1 MTRSIASLERRAA
14 KRNLSVK
21 EMKVIEVS
29 RTKKP
34 KIQESTVSLKPDNE
48 PEGER
53 WICDVCNNSNL
64 TKRSKDL
71 CNRCQRPRP
80 ILIPQCPPVKTSEK
94 TRVQP
99 NSTNIKLSSRSPA
112 LQRQSLTQ
120 NTSQWKIEK
129 PSEDQLL
136 RNQNLRERYLDEEL
150 RKDLSE
156 TDIQRAKILIE
167 RSERKKLKKVHR
179 KSKY

>member
-21 EMKVIEVS
+21 EMKIIEVS

-80 ILIPQCPPVKTSEK
+80 ILIPQCPPLAPSSSDQPVKTSEK

-120 NTSQWKIEK
+120 NSSQWKIEK
-129 PSEDQLL
+129 PSEDQLF
-136 RNQNLRERYLDEEL
+136 
-150 RKDLSE
+150 
-156 TDIQRAKILIE
+156 A
-167 RSERKKLKKVHR
+167 
-179 KSKY
+179 KSKSSWTISWRRIAKGSIWNRHSKSQNSNWEKWKEET